1 MVIARMSIWHFK
13 KGKREDAFSE
23 LDSILDTLIRN
34 AKGFRGYISLL
45 SRETTNSA
53 TIITLWQD
61 KEAIEASEKGAF
73 AGAVNKVKG
82 SLESPPIVE
91 NFKVFSTELLQRSE
105 CDSE

>member
-23 LDSILDTLIRN
+23 LDLILNTSKRN

-45 SRETTNSA
+45 SHEDSNAS

-61 KEAIEASEKGAF
+61 KESLESSEKGVF
-73 AGAVNKVKG
+73 AGAFKKVQG
-82 SLESPPIVE
+82 SLESPPRMK
-91 NFKVFSTELLQRSE
+91 NFIVFSTELLQRPE
-105 CDSE
+105 